1 MICREGAVQLH
12 RERET
17 VAARGAGLFYVG
29 NGDTQFAHEF
39 KNALRLEAPVYVD
52 PTRESYRALGMRH
65 GIAVTVGSAASW
77 KKTLRALRS
86 GFHASAGQ
94 GDPWQNGGL
103 LVVRADGSIA
113 FKHIDESAGD
123 HASISDVLASLDDAS
138 RPPSGHPAPAA
149 GPG

>member
-12 RERET
+12 REQEAI
-17 VAARGAGLFYVG
+17 AARGAGLFYVG

-39 KNALRLEAPVYVD
+39 KDALRLEAPVYLD

-77 KKTLRALRS
+77 QKTLRALRS
-86 GFHASAGQ
+86 GFHAAAGQ

-103 LVVRADGSIA
+103 LVVRPDGSIA
-113 FKHIDESAGD
+113 FKHIDESAAD
-123 HASISDVLASLDDAS
+123 HASTSDVLASLGEVDRA
-138 RPPSGHPAPAA
+138 PGAQLAPA
-149 GPG
+149 GP